1 MQGCVLGFYRS
12 RGEGCTE
19 GGHLLDGVPPT
30 AKVFLAWAGGEE
42 VLSWESR
49 IEVVGVRGQN
59 LNWGWALARWVTT
72 PGGEQVEPRVRFT
85 QGCTWYQDE
94 YPRLVGGHNVDRACR
109 EVVGWGSGRSFGVAR
124 GVASGQKLAIGAHC
138 WVCRGWV
145 GESVQG
151 PVVRSVVGR

>member
-1 MQGCVLGFYRS
+1 MQGCVLGFDRS
-12 RGEGCTE
+12 RGEGAVLRVGTCSME
-19 GGHLLDGVPPT
+19 YHPQLKFFLHGPVVRKCCRG
-30 AKVFLAWAGGEE
+30 KVEWRW
-42 VLSWESR
+42 WES
-49 IEVVGVRGQN
+49 GGN